1 MDKVLEM
8 IGEWKVA
15 FGQQSGFKAVNEIF
29 SELQREGYHIPETE
43 LGSAAFMKKAPD
55 WTLGER
61 CYMCRSEFHRFK
73 GAFRVSTLFPPSL
86 LSPSFSLLT
95 ISLCS
100 PLASLS

>member
-73 GAFRVSTLFPPSL
+73 GAFRVSTPSL
-86 LSPSFSLLT
+86 PSL
-95 ISLCS
+95 
-100 PLASLS
+100 PLSLSLRSLSVPL